1 MSDTGVPIERVG
13 DAPIITPASHPSIG
27 TNIQGPSV
35 IRAPEWLASPLGR
48 YLCYFADHKGSFIR
62 LAYADAVEGPWTIH
76 APGSLQLA
84 DSGFLTEDLEVDDAT
99 LDRITTRYRAVLGDR
114 MPASLLD
121 DLVTAH
127 IASPDVHVDDERRE
141 ILMYVHGLH
150 ALGDQRT
157 RVAVSTDGLHF
168 TATEETHGPSYFRC
182 FRHDGW
188 WYALAMPG
196 RLLRSRD
203 GRTGFEEG
211 PTLFEPDMRHS
222 AVRVVDGAA
231 GPELE
236 VFWTRVGDAPER
248 ILRSRVSIAGEW
260 ASWHHLDDPVEV
272 LRPERSHEGADEP
285 IDASIR
291 GAVDHRV
298 NQLRDPC
305 LFRDPDDG
313 TWWLFYA
320 VAGESGIALARL

>member
-1 MSDTGVPIERVG
+1 MTDGGVRVERVG
-13 DAPIITPASHPSIG
+13 DGPIITPASHPSIG

-35 IRAPEWLASPLGR
+35 IRAPAWLADPLGR

-62 LAYADAVEGPWTIH
+62 LAYADAIEGPWTIH
-76 APGSLQLA
+76 EPGSLRLA
-84 DSGFLTEDLEVDDAT
+84 ESGFLVEDLVIDAET
-99 LDRITTRYRAVLGDR
+99 LERITTRYRAVLGDQV
-114 MPASLLD
+114 PASLRD

-127 IASPDVHVDDERRE
+127 IASPDVHVDDGRRE
-141 ILMYVHGLH
+141 IVMYLHGLE

-157 RVAVSTDGLHF
+157 RVAVSTDGIHF
-168 TATEETHGPSYFRC
+168 RATPEIHGPSYFRC

-196 RLLRSRD
+196 RFFRSRD

-211 PTLFEPDMRHS
+211 PTLFGPDMRHS
-222 AVRVVDGAA
+222 AVRVVEGASGA
-231 GPELE
+231 ELE

-248 ILRSRVSIAGEW
+248 ILRSRVSIAGPWERW
-260 ASWHHLDDPVEV
+260 CEIDEPVEV
-272 LRPERSHEGADEP
+272 LRPEYAYEGADEP
-285 IDASIR
+285 CVPSIR
-291 GAVDHRV
+291 GAVDEPV

-305 LFRDPDDG
+305 LFCDPGDG

-320 VAGESGIALARL
+320 VAGESGIAVARL